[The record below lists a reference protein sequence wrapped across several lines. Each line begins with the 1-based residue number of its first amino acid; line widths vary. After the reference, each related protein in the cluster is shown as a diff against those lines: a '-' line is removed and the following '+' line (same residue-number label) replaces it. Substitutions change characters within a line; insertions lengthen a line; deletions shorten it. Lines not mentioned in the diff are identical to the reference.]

1 MLPEV
6 CAALILLGLVAYAV
20 LASADFGAG
29 FWDLTAGGA
38 RRGARMRGLIKRSMG
53 PVWEANHVW
62 LIFVLVIFW
71 TAFPV
76 AFGSVLSTLTIPF
89 FLAAIGI
96 IFRGAAFAVRGE
108 AATIAEA
115 RTLGATF
122 ALSSVLIPFFLGAA
136 LGGIASG
143 RVPIGNASGDLLD
156 SWLNPT
162 SVLTGTLAVVTGA
175 HLAAVYLAADAQ
187 RGQLPDL
194 VRAFRARALAS
205 GALAGMIAIGGL
217 LVVRDDARR
226 LFDGLTSG
234 GGLAMVLVSG
244 LAGTATLG
252 LVWRERFAAARVGAA
267 TAVAAIVVGWALAQE
282 PDLLP
287 GQVTVDEAAAGHS
300 TLVALVASIGAGA
313 LVLVPALWLLYAS
326 VLRGRL
332 DAEFHPLTAGDDRTE
347 A

>member
-29 FWDLTAGGA
+29 LWDLTAGGA
-38 RRGARMRGLIKRSMG
+38 QRGARVRGMIKRSMG

-62 LIFVLVIFW
+62 MIFVLVIFW

-76 AFGSVLSTLTIPF
+76 AFGSVMSTLTIPF

-143 RVPIGNASGDLLD
+143 RVPIGNASGDLVD

-175 HLAAVYLAADAQ
+175 HLAAVYLAGDA
-187 RGQLPDL
+187 RRAGLPDL
-194 VRAFRARALAS
+194 VAAFRMRALAS
-205 GALAGMIAIGGL
+205 GALAGVLAIGGL
-217 LVVRDDARR
+217 LVVRDDARE
-226 LFDGLTSG
+226 LYDGLTSG
-234 GGLAMVLVSG
+234 GGLAMVGVSA
-244 LAGTATLG
+244 LAGTLTLA
-252 LVWRERFAAARVGAA
+252 LVWRERYGAARLGAAA
-267 TAVAAIVVGWALAQE
+267 AVAAIVVGWALAQD
-282 PDLLP
+282 PYLLP
-287 GQVTVDEAAAGHS
+287 GQVTVDAAAAGHS
-300 TLVALVASIGAGA
+300 TLVALVASIGVGA
-313 LVLVPALWLLYAS
+313 LALVPALWLLYAS